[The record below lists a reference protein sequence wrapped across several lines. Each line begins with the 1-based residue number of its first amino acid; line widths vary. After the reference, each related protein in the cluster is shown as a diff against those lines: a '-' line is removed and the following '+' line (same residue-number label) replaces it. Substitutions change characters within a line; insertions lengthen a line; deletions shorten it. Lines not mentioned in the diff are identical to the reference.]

1 MDFSDILGAIIVGAI
16 VGVLGRLALPGR
28 QRIGAFVTL
37 LIGVGAAFLGTYLA
51 GRFNLT
57 EKAPQELW
65 FLRWDWLVLGIQVGL
80 AAIGTA
86 LAALIAH
93 SRLAADAPAAKKS
106 STRRSSTS
114 KSSSRK
120 ARADA

>member
-16 VGVLGRLALPGR
+16 VGVLGRLVLPGK
-28 QRIGAFVTL
+28 QNIGKFVTL
-37 LIGVGAAFLGTYLA
+37 LIGVAAAFLGTWVATRLH
-51 GRFNLT
+51 LDD
-57 EKAPQELW
+57 KAPQKLW

-93 SRLAADAPAAKKS
+93 SRVASDAPAKKAPARK
-106 STRRSSTS
+106 TA
-114 KSSSRK
+114 SRK
-120 ARADA
+120 ARAGA

>member
-1 MDFSDILGAIIVGAI
+1 MDFSDILGAIIVGAV

-51 GRFNLT
+51 DRFSLSD
-57 EKAPQELW
+57 KAPQELW

-86 LAALIAH
+86 GAALIAH
-93 SRLAADAPAAKKS
+93 SRLAADAPATKKS
-106 STRRSSTS
+106 SRRSRS
-114 KSSSRK
+114 KASSRK